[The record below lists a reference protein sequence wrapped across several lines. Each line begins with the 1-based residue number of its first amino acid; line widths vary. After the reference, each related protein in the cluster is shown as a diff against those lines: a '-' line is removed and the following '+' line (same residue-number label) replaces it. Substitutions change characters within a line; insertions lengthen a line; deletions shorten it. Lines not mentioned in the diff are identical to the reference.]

1 MIFTK
6 ESLVSAL
13 NKIDG
18 IQLLDFIEK
27 SDFSIINVYF
37 NGNSSIDDVIF
48 PLDYFVRIIFP
59 HNYPN
64 TLPTC
69 YEFKQKK
76 IIGYHHLNPDK
87 LSSFCLGTPMD
98 IYQRLFPSYKIA
110 DYIQLIAEYL
120 TVYSYYAKYDTM
132 PVTERNHG
140 SLGILEGYR
149 TLFNTMD
156 TLVILKLLR
165 IVPVSNKHKNI
176 SCPCGSNLKFKH
188 CHFNSLKKIS
198 RHPLLKKQAH
208 RDFKTFI
215 QKG

>member
-13 NKIDG
+13 KKIDG
-18 IQLLDFIEK
+18 LQLLDFIEK

-76 IIGYHHLNPDK
+76 L
-87 LSSFCLGTPMD
+87 
-98 IYQRLFPSYKIA
+98 
-110 DYIQLIAEYL
+110 
-120 TVYSYYAKYDTM
+120 
-132 PVTERNHG
+132 
-140 SLGILEGYR
+140 
-149 TLFNTMD
+149 
-156 TLVILKLLR
+156 
-165 IVPVSNKHKNI
+165 
-176 SCPCGSNLKFKH
+176 
-188 CHFNSLKKIS
+188 
-198 RHPLLKKQAH
+198 
-208 RDFKTFI
+208 
-215 QKG
+215 